1 MQNWILTSVNKFYKT
16 SQEILL
22 ANKARFFIEMGSSN
36 GKCNLIPI
44 TNKNENL
51 IEPIVMDG
59 MDNYSYRR
67 FIILSNPNI
76 EICLEKSIYDQPIK
90 SYIIEGTGG
99 RETEDI
105 IECIYLR
112 LPVITKEADKT
123 AKILYKKLY
132 LNLESNNYFYKGFKQ
147 TTAMHKKALYD
158 IRAIHK
164 IKRYSF
170 NNPLS
175 ILDIKRDE
183 ETF

>member
-1 MQNWILTSVNKFYKT
+1 MQNWILTSVNEFYKT
-16 SQEILL
+16 SQKILL
-22 ANKARFFIEMGSSN
+22 ANKARFFIEIGSSN

-105 IECIYLR
+105 IE
-112 LPVITKEADKT
+112 
-123 AKILYKKLY
+123 
-132 LNLESNNYFYKGFKQ
+132 
-147 TTAMHKKALYD
+147 
-158 IRAIHK
+158 
-164 IKRYSF
+164 
-170 NNPLS
+170 
-175 ILDIKRDE
+175 
-183 ETF
+183 